1 MGFIFNSLKNLAGD
15 IQCAALTLDCDI
27 QEKAC
32 DRYTGATGTKTT
44 PSYQSVR
51 SSNTNT
57 AVTDESS
64 IKNEDTST
72 DNSDFASAV
81 KNISKMIKGIL
92 SDNEDN
98 GKKPDD
104 VSSESVNTDSLAK
117 ELFSAVFGAV
127 RSNGFNIDVSN
138 ILANTVASMIIEGRS
153 VGDISVSDIIG
164 YCKSANIADA
174 DIVYAVNTFATS
186 NVENVIK
193 DIEKSIQNNEVLS
206 SAVKKAEDNTPK
218 MKKPFTMDFSQF
230 VQNNKGTMPQL
241 V

>member
-1 MGFIFNSLKNLAGD
+1 MGFIFDSLKNLAGD
-15 IQCAALTLDCDI
+15 IQCAALTLDCDV
-27 QEKAC
+27 QERSC

-51 SSNTNT
+51 SSNT
-57 AVTDESS
+57 AVADDSS
-64 IKNEDTST
+64 IKNEDTSA
-72 DNSDFASAV
+72 DNSEFANAV
-81 KNISKMIKGIL
+81 KNISKMIKDIL
-92 SDNEDN
+92 SDKKDN

-104 VSSESVNTDSLAK
+104 ASRESVNTDALAK

>member
-1 MGFIFNSLKNLAGD
+1 MGFIFDSLKNLAGD
-15 IQCAALTLDCDI
+15 IQCAALTLDCDV
-27 QEKAC
+27 QERSC

-57 AVTDESS
+57 AVADESS
-64 IKNEDTST
+64 IKNEDTSA
-72 DNSDFASAV
+72 DNSEFANAV
-81 KNISKMIKGIL
+81 KNISKMIKDIL
-92 SDNEDN
+92 SDKKDN

-104 VSSESVNTDSLAK
+104 VSSESVNTDALAK
-117 ELFSAVFGAV
+117 ELFGAVFGAI

-186 NVENVIK
+186 NIENVIK
-193 DIEKSIQNNEVLS
+193 DIEKSLQNNEVLS
-206 SAVKKAEDNTPK
+206 SAVKKAEDNKQK